1 MSQLITPPEES
12 QENHDVPDPNKAS
25 PFAKFFFLK
34 TVFAI
39 LLSLLLIVGG
49 LMGALSMVKE
59 GNPDINVA
67 IANIETTWG
76 GG

>member
-12 QENHDVPDPNKAS
+12 QENHDASDPNKAS

-34 TVFAI
+34 TIFTI
-39 LLSLLLIVGG
+39 LLSLLMIVGG
-49 LMGALSMVKE
+49 VLGATSMVKE

-67 IANIETTWG
+67 IAIKL
-76 GG
+76 